1 MDVLLKPELERFVAE
16 KVRAGQ
22 YADPSGIVN
31 EALEVLKEQE
41 EFTPEHEARLR
52 REIVRGL
59 EQLDCG
65 QHAEFDA
72 EKVIAQERRRL
83 NRGKDPDLKNAF
95 KGVDRTS
102 GA

>member
-1 MDVLLKPELERFVAE
+1 MNVSLKPELERFVVE

-41 EFTPEHEARLR
+41 EFTPEHETYLR

-59 EQLDCG
+59 EQLDRG
-65 QHAEFDA
+65 EHAEFEA
-72 EKVIAQERRRL
+72 EKIIAQERQRL
-83 NRGKDPDLKNAF
+83 N
-95 KGVDRTS
+95 S
-102 GA
+102 GMDHS